1 MAATCS
7 YISSGA
13 QSAGDI
19 EFSAGYSRCHII
31 AESEARCYGS
41 RQSAARSMGVLRRN
55 GIGPKFDEL
64 VTARVHKPVDLK
76 SGNCVAVAPLEQ
88 NRPTTHGAQRAGLS
102 RRFFL
107 TGKNDGLADIGS
119 HESRKREQPNAHY
132 LDSVELK
139 KHIAR
144 SGNHNRIYNEVFEP
158 QTLYRAGDSF
168 NYRSI
173 EKHSGFKGKRP
184 HIGRDGADLSLD
196 SFGRKPPDALHSHG
210 ILSGNSRY
218 GRHSVTALGG
228 KGLQVGLNSSAP
240 AAVAA
245 GYRHY
250 GIISISHE
258 CRHLGR

>member
-1 MAATCS
+1 MSATCF

-19 EFSAGYSRCHII
+19 KFSAGHSRSHIV
-31 AESEARCYGS
+31 AESEACGYGG
-41 RQSAARSMGVLRRN
+41 RQSATGSVGVLRRN
-55 GIGPKFDEL
+55 GISPKFHKL
-64 VTARVHKPVDLK
+64 VTAGVHEPVDLK

-88 NRPTTHGAQRAGLS
+88 NRPATHGAQRAGLS

-119 HESRKREQPNAHY
+119 HESRKREQPSAHY

-144 SGNHNRIYNEVFEP
+144 SGNHNRIDNEVFEP

-184 HIGRDGADLSLD
+184 HVGCDGADLSLD
-196 SFGRKPPDALHSHG
+196 SFSRKPPHTLHSHG
-210 ILSGNSRY
+210 ILSGNSR
-218 GRHSVTALGG
+218 
-228 KGLQVGLNSSAP
+228 
-240 AAVAA
+240 
-245 GYRHY
+245 
-250 GIISISHE
+250 
-258 CRHLGR
+258 